1 MERNE
6 NIIKLFKS
14 KSILKDKNI
23 YINNDFIKMEMQAEY
38 DLRQAENVFIN
49 DFEVGAGENFSFYI
63 RNKTIWVFDKV
74 AEVYSMR
81 KEISN

>member
-1 MERNE
+1 
-6 NIIKLFKS
+6 
-14 KSILKDKNI
+14 
-23 YINNDFIKMEMQAEY
+23 MQAEY

-74 AEVYSMR
+74 AKVYSIA
-81 KEISN
+81 KSI